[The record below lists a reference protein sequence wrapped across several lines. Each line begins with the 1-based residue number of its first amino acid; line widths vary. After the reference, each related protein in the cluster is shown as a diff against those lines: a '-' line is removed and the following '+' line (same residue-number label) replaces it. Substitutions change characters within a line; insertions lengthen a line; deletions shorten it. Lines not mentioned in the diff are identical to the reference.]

1 MPLTD
6 IQIKQAQASTK
17 DIWLTDEKGLRLL
30 VKKNGSKYWRLKYRF
45 QGKQKTLA
53 IGVYPEVS
61 LKDAREA
68 VSEARRLLR
77 DDIDPSAIKQ
87 EKKHLS
93 SVSEIELFNTQAR
106 LWWNK
111 QKGQWSEGHAAR
123 IWTRLNDNAL
133 KTLGKRPIGEITP
146 QDIIRTVQKIETRGA
161 LDVAQ
166 RVLQD
171 IRRVC
176 RFAVQTGV
184 LLHNPASELSGI
196 LEKRKTSHRASLPR
210 EELPQF
216 LRDLDAYHQQ
226 GRLLT
231 KLAIELLVHTF
242 VRPGEGTG

>member
-68 VSEARRLLR
+68 VSEARRQLR

-184 LLHNPASELSGI
+184 LLHNYKTSTVLTGPASII
-196 LEKRKTSHRASLPR
+196 L
-210 EELPQF
+210 
-216 LRDLDAYHQQ
+216 
-226 GRLLT
+226 
-231 KLAIELLVHTF
+231 
-242 VRPGEGTG
+242 TGCR

>member
-106 LWWNK
+106 LWCCLFI
-111 QKGQWSEGHAAR
+111 H
-123 IWTRLNDNAL
+123 I
-133 KTLGKRPIGEITP
+133 
-146 QDIIRTVQKIETRGA
+146 
-161 LDVAQ
+161 
-166 RVLQD
+166 
-171 IRRVC
+171 
-176 RFAVQTGV
+176 
-184 LLHNPASELSGI
+184 
-196 LEKRKTSHRASLPR
+196 
-210 EELPQF
+210 
-216 LRDLDAYHQQ
+216 
-226 GRLLT
+226 
-231 KLAIELLVHTF
+231 
-242 VRPGEGTG
+242 

>member
-161 LDVAQ
+161 LDVAPCFVKCPPNMTQ
-166 RVLQD
+166 RRINNRSHAMSPFGNP
-171 IRRVC
+171 IR
-176 RFAVQTGV
+176 GV
-184 LLHNPASELSGI
+184 L
-196 LEKRKTSHRASLPR
+196 
-210 EELPQF
+210 
-216 LRDLDAYHQQ
+216 
-226 GRLLT
+226 
-231 KLAIELLVHTF
+231 
-242 VRPGEGTG
+242 

>member
-68 VSEARRLLR
+68 VSEARRQLR

-161 LDVAQ
+161 
-166 RVLQD
+166 
-171 IRRVC
+171 
-176 RFAVQTGV
+176 TS
-184 LLHNPASELSGI
+184 LHPGSALSG
-196 LEKRKTSHRASLPR
+196 
-210 EELPQF
+210 
-216 LRDLDAYHQQ
+216 
-226 GRLLT
+226 
-231 KLAIELLVHTF
+231 
-242 VRPGEGTG
+242 